1 MFSFSIFGRTS
12 STSPSHHLLIRRY
25 WSPSTFDL
33 HRPLMENKDFGS
45 LMVTPFLHLLL
56 IYLWG
61 FFWLHTVRICWSL
74 RTPEKTTVVSAP
86 RHHPGPPIITSHTSV
101 MWPPHVWAQIP
112 AALLTRG
119 AILKSKLLW
128 EDLEAAPRRAR
139 RRLQDGWTAAVR
151 TPTLSLLTGWGGG
164 RRPPR
169 LSAFPKVLAQIPA
182 WPRQINC
189 SMDRTPQISFCLLK
203 SRYV

>member
-1 MFSFSIFGRTS
+1 MVFFSTFGRTS
-12 STSPSHHLLIRRY
+12 STSPSDHLLIRWY

-33 HRPLMENKDFGS
+33 HRPLMEEQRLWFFDGYALSSF
-45 LMVTPFLHLLL
+45 VTDLFVF
-56 IYLWG
+56 
-61 FFWLHTVRICWSL
+61 FFWLHTVRICWSP

-151 TPTLSLLTGWGGG
+151 TPTMSLLTGWGGG
-164 RRPPR
+164 GGH
-169 LSAFPKVLAQIPA
+169 LG
-182 WPRQINC
+182 
-189 SMDRTPQISFCLLK
+189 
-203 SRYV
+203 